1 MNEKE
6 PELQDFGVTPEEYDR
21 YFRTEPSERT
31 VLIAASVVFLAAF
44 TCAYYFVCVDCE
56 LLDRLGNALGYA
68 FIPSLLLTFPSAY
81 VIQFATTRYFRYRL
95 SKTNVASQ
103 IELYY
108 EAWTA
113 YEATREEAERAQR
126 ESEREAERVRLE
138 TERARREADRPR
150 REAEKARLEAER
162 TKRRKLRDYWMS
174 LDGLEFEQELGEMFK
189 RLGYV
194 VESTPRTGD
203 QGIDLILRKDG
214 KTTIV
219 QCKSHQ
225 SPVGPA
231 VAREL
236 YGSMRATKADGAIL
250 ACTGGF
256 TRGVKQFAQGKP
268 INLISAAELAKMGE
282 SVEHTKI
289 EYATKSGPANSPT
302 CPVRGCG
309 EKMTLKTGRYGKF
322 WGCPEWPLCR
332 GIREYGGP

>member
-1 MNEKE
+1 MNEKQPE
-6 PELQDFGVTPEEYDR
+6 PQDFGITSEEYNLYYGLEDLSGR
-21 YFRTEPSERT
+21 LN
-31 VLIAASVVFLAAF
+31 LIVGSAVFLGLF
-44 TCAYYFVCVDCE
+44 VYLYFFVDS
-56 LLDRLGNALGYA
+56 LNLGASLGYA
-68 FIPSLLLTFPSAY
+68 FFLVFLLFLPIIWLTKF
-81 VIQFATTRYFRYRL
+81 VITRYHRYRL
-95 SKTNVASQ
+95 LKTNVASQ

-113 YEATREEAERAQR
+113 YETTREEAERAQR

-150 REAEKARLEAER
+150 REAEKARLETER
-162 TKRRKLRDYWMS
+162 TKRRKLREYWMS
-174 LDGLEFEQELGEMFK
+174 LDGLEFEQELGEVFK
-189 RLGYV
+189 RLGYTV
-194 VESTPRTGD
+194 QSTPRTGD
-203 QGIDLILRKDG
+203 QGIDIILRKDG

-282 SVEHTKI
+282 RVEHTRI
-289 EYATKSGPANSPT
+289 EYVDKSGPANPPT

-309 EKMTLKTGRYGKF
+309 EKMTLKTGRFGKL

-332 GIREYGGP
+332 GTREYRVASTWR